1 MSDFLKQDNI
11 NNVDIDEKIEYI
23 KELFKENDKNE
34 LLNLCLF
41 LKEEIENF
49 SLEISDDQSK
59 ILSEIISKY
68 LKLLDENNDMDYKKE
83 IVNLNKICEDLLKNN

>member
-1 MSDFLKQDNI
+1 M
-11 NNVDIDEKIEYI
+11 
-23 KELFKENDKNE
+23 
-34 LLNLCLF
+34 
-41 LKEEIENF
+41 KEEIENF